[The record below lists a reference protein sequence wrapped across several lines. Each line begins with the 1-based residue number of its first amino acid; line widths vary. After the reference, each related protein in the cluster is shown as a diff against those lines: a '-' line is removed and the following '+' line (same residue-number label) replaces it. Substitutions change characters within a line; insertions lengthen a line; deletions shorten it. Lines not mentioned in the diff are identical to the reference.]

1 MTLGEH
7 LEELRQRII
16 RILITLGGTTT
27 LALFFAS
34 DIHKFFAQ
42 PYKNVLGENA
52 NFYQIKVMAPLLMYL
67 QTSFMIAILVTFPV
81 LLYLLWGFIA
91 PAVDEKTEKS
101 GKLLILFSTVLFW
114 AGLALCYFTVF
125 ESMLKVFL
133 VALRPP
139 DIETKLPIDEYYDLF
154 FNVHLI
160 FGLAFQLPVVLI
172 LLGRIGILSS
182 NFLIKRWREAVV
194 IISIF
199 SAVLSPGPDV
209 FSMMMLFVPLTFLFG
224 FSLVIMKILEKRD
237 T

>member
-16 RILITLGGTTT
+16 RILITLGSTTT
-27 LALFFAS
+27 IALFFAS

-52 NFYQIKVMAPLLMYL
+52 TFYQIKVMAPFLMYL
-67 QTSFMIAILVTFPV
+67 QTSFMVSLLITFPV

-91 PAVDEKTEKS
+91 PAVDERTEKY
-101 GKLLILFSTVLFW
+101 GKALILFSTFLFW
-114 AGLALCYFTVF
+114 AGLVLCYFTVF

-154 FNVHLI
+154 FNIHLI
-160 FGLAFQLPVVLI
+160 FGLAFQLPIVLI

-182 NFLIKRWREAVV
+182 NFLIRRWREAVV

-209 FSMMMLFVPLTFLFG
+209 FSMMMLFIPLLFLFA
-224 FSLVIMKILEKRD
+224 FSLVIMKILEKREP
-237 T
+237 